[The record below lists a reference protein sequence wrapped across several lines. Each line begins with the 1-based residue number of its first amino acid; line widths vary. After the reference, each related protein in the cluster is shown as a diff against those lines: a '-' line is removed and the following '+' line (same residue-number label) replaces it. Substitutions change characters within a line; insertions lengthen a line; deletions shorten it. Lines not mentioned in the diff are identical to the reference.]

1 MRKRYCTYSMRLT
14 LTIKVDG
21 KGREIL
27 FNGRDAERKLSTY
40 ETPDEKVQEAIE
52 KSQQFGSF
60 YWLDTRQD
68 VVEEEKTEEPLI
80 EKVFENINLAKDF
93 LSSEPYNVAK
103 NRMINLPALENR
115 AKELGFV
122 FKIEKINK

>member
-93 LSSEPYNVAK
+93 LASEPYNVAK